1 MSMKLYTKPEV
12 VEILRVPVSTLNYWR
27 SRGEGPRWIRVGR
40 RLACTEADLEE
51 FLASLASA

>member
-1 MSMKLYTKPEV
+1 MKLYTKPEV
-12 VEILRVPVSTLNYWR
+12 AEILRVPVSTLNYWR

-40 RLACTEADLEE
+40 RLACTEADLQE